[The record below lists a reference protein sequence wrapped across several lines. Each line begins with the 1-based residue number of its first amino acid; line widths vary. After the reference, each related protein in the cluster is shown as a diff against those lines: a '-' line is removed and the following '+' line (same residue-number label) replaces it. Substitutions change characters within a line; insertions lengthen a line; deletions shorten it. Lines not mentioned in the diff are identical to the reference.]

1 MKAIQHLYSIALRMT
16 SCRIT
21 TLALLLL
28 TTVICNITTN
38 TLALALSTSTTIRV
52 CTGSSCLS
60 KCRGAFNPK
69 SSLEHLQKT
78 STDDNL
84 DTVVKIEEV
93 FCMNQCKRGP
103 NMRIIQ
109 NENVITFKDESIMN
123 DIELKRKSFQS
134 VTNDARVAMVWGI
147 TEGLID
153 GSVVGTDDGPSTK
166 LTDILPQT

>member
-1 MKAIQHLYSIALRMT
+1 MKNESTAISIKYNYSIT
-16 SCRIT
+16 T
-21 TLALLLL
+21 TLAVILLLAKF
-28 TTVICNITTN
+28 CSNSC
-38 TLALALSTSTTIRV
+38 TLALSSSSTTIRV

-78 STDDNL
+78 LIDDNL
-84 DTVVKIEEV
+84 DTDVKIEEV

-109 NENVITFKDESIMN
+109 NGNVITFKDKSIMN
-123 DIELKRKSFQS
+123 DTELKRKSFQS
-134 VTNDARVAMVWGI
+134 ITNDDRVSRVWEL
-147 TEGLID
+147 TKGLVD